1 MIAMTF
7 SKREERMRLRICGS
21 LALYCRNLRFVG
33 RGGELFYNHRDNCS
47 SGFLSI
53 LNITFKRVCLSSIL
67 IYQQIFELLLKEE
80 N

>member
-1 MIAMTF
+1 MTF
-7 SKREERMRLRICGS
+7 SKREERMRLRICWS